1 MKLDFKIVLTF
12 FRMDLFR
19 GAYGRWEGGR
29 AKRPTSLKSVRH
41 PTKMKIGIVITY
53 LKKIPKYM
61 NHVTPP

>member
-1 MKLDFKIVLTF
+1 
-12 FRMDLFR
+12 MDLFR

-29 AKRPTSLKSVRH
+29 AKRPTSLKSVKH
-41 PTKMKIGIVITY
+41 PTKMKIGIVVTY